1 MSERAVERANEWDG
15 RDRRLPE
22 PPPGVSRQSV
32 EPWQDPAIAA
42 GLDDWQNAV
51 MRLDALDPVTT
62 EVVRLRCATNHDC
75 RFCRTV
81 RLEVDGARAIDEATA
96 GLVARSE
103 AEALTS
109 RHAAA
114 MRLADAMM
122 TQPGWIDD
130 ELVVALHRNF
140 TPAELLEMSLDVM
153 KFSHQKIKV
162 ALGLDEP
169 MRPDGGLVDFA
180 IDAAGRP
187 AFGVPK

>member
-1 MSERAVERANEWDG
+1 MME

-42 GLDDWQNAV
+42 GLDAWQDAV
-51 MRLDALDPVTT
+51 MRLDGLDPLTT
-62 EVVRLRCATNHDC
+62 EVVRLRCANNHDC

-81 RLEVDGARAIDEATA
+81 RLEVDGARAIDEDTA
-96 GLVARSE
+96 GVVARRE
-103 AEALTS
+103 AAALS
-109 RHAAA
+109 PRHAAA

-122 TQPGWIDD
+122 SQPGWIDD
-130 ELVVALHRNF
+130 ELVEELDRHF
-140 TPAELLEMSLDVM
+140 TPGELLEMSLDVM

-162 ALGLDEP
+162 SLGLDEP
-169 MRPDGGLVDFA
+169 MRADGGLVDFA

-187 AFGVPK
+187 AFGAPR

>member
-1 MSERAVERANEWDG
+1 MN

-22 PPPGVSRQSV
+22 PPPGISRQSA

-51 MRLDALDPVTT
+51 MQLDALDPLTT

-81 RLEVDGARAIDEATA
+81 RLEVDGARAIDEDTA
-96 GLVARSE
+96 GLVARRD
-103 AEALTS
+103 AEALTP
-109 RHAAA
+109 RHATA

-122 TQPGWIDD
+122 SQPGWIDD
-130 ELVVALHRNF
+130 QLVAALHEHFSRD
-140 TPAELLEMSLDVM
+140 ELLEMSLDVM

-169 MRPDGGLVDFA
+169 MRADGRLVDFA

-187 AFGVPK
+187 AFGVPE